1 MKKTFNRLLAATVAI
16 PVALGQ
22 VLAISANAAEAP
34 AALKVTADKLLKV
47 EPATGFPETVSADAD
62 TITYTVESDWN
73 TTLAKQLNTETSNK
87 TVTVDAKKFVAGIN
101 SANYYVELLKK
112 AVNASENPT
121 ATVKDGVVTISGT
134 ADFSAVTDKLAEK
147 LDTLDGYEG
156 FTLDTSILTGV
167 AYTATIKTDF
177 ANSKSV
183 DADLSFTANGKTYGV
198 STATEYANDVYTNL
212 AGQVTA
218 AVDQKVKELAAKYNM
233 TEDEVRANADFDIAG
248 DVAALKA
255 ETDKLS
261 ADIAKAQKKYDSFKN
276 LTKAAKSYDSAD
288 AALAAAVNYLA
299 KNVAAAANQPKTV
312 DGMVAKYGANFDN
325 GVASVNS
332 SLKDAGVNVE
342 IAVSSADVA
351 ALLKSATKVTI
362 GAAAGTYTA
371 ELEITDAEKAEVE
384 KYVEEQV
391 AEKLPEKTV
400 VSVDT
405 VKTVTVS
412 GAADGVAAFD
422 VTRDVT
428 VVLKDKDT
436 TTTTTTTTGDSGTT
450 TTDASGATT
459 DVSGA
464 TTDVSGATTDVSGA
478 TTDVSGA
485 TTDVSGA
492 TTDVSGATTDV
503 SGATTDVSGATTDV
517 SGATTDVSG
526 ATTDVSG
533 ATTDVS
539 GDTTDVSSETTTVS
553 SDTTDV
559 SGDTTTD
566 GSETT
571 TDGSGTTT
579 ETLPTG
585 VSSVEVKTVDAETAE
600 NIYLSDEESFNVAG
614 LIESVT
620 LHLENG
626 EAVPVDPA
634 TAIDFE
640 MTPAEA
646 YETVTEKTAG
656 KVYFN
661 GEVGLKYKG
670 EEDVEIK
677 DTVTVAVALKGDTS
691 LDGEID
697 NVDFFDLNLYVALKG
712 AGLDPYF
719 DTVKKAGNDA
729 LAVKLAYL
737 ASDIDTESKAGENTE
752 DKTLDSTDMLY
763 TALFQAY
770 DGAGTPKTW
779 DEVLKIANGNKK

>member
-134 ADFSAVTDKLAEK
+134 ADFSAATDKLAEK

-351 ALLKSATKVTI
+351 ALLNSATKVTI

-450 TTDASGATT
+450 TTVA
-459 DVSGA
+459 
-464 TTDVSGATTDVSGA
+464 
-478 TTDVSGA
+478 
-485 TTDVSGA
+485 
-492 TTDVSGATTDV
+492 
-503 SGATTDVSGATTDV
+503 
-517 SGATTDVSG
+517 SG

-539 GDTTDVSSETTTVS
+539 GDTTDVSSETTTLS

-566 GSETT
+566 DSNTTT

-697 NVDFFDLNLYVALKG
+697 NIDFFDLNLYVALKG

>member
-134 ADFSAVTDKLAEK
+134 ADFSAATDKLAEK
-147 LDTLDGYEG
+147 LDTLGGYEN

-218 AVDQKVKELAAKYNM
+218 AVDQKVKELAAEYNM

-288 AALAAAVNYLA
+288 AALAAAVNYLS

-450 TTDASGATT
+450 TTVA
-459 DVSGA
+459 
-464 TTDVSGATTDVSGA
+464 
-478 TTDVSGA
+478 SGA

-626 EAVPVDPA
+626 EDVTVDPA

-656 KVYFN
+656 KVYFD

-670 EEDVEIK
+670 EEEVEIT
-677 DTVTVAVALKGDTS
+677 DTVKVAVALKGDTT
-691 LDGEID
+691 LDGK
-697 NVDFFDLNLYVALKG
+697 VDATDLFETAYYVALEG
-712 AGLDPYF
+712 AGKTPIF
-719 DTVKKAGNDA
+719 DTVKNGTA
-729 LAVKLAYL
+729 LESKLAYL

-752 DKTLDSTDMLY
+752 DGKLDATDMLY
-763 TALFQAY
+763 TAVYQAY
-770 DGAGTPKTW
+770 NGAGNHIDWAEAIKM
-779 DEVLKIANGNKK
+779 ANGGK

>member
-134 ADFSAVTDKLAEK
+134 ADFSAATDKLAEK

-464 TTDVSGATTDVSGA
+464 TTDVSGATTDVSG
-478 TTDVSGA
+478 
-485 TTDVSGA
+485 
-492 TTDVSGATTDV
+492 
-503 SGATTDVSGATTDV
+503 
-517 SGATTDVSG
+517 
-526 ATTDVSG
+526 
-533 ATTDVS
+533 
-539 GDTTDVSSETTTVS
+539 DTTDVSSETTTVS

-566 GSETT
+566 DSNTTT

-626 EAVPVDPA
+626 EDVTVDPA

-656 KVYFN
+656 KVYFD

-670 EEDVEIK
+670 EEDVEIT
-677 DTVTVAVALKGDTS
+677 DTVKVAVALKGDTT
-691 LDGEID
+691 LDGEINNID
-697 NVDFFDLNLYVALKG
+697 LFDLNLYVALKG

-752 DKTLDSTDMLY
+752 DKALDSTDMLY

-779 DEVLKIANGNKK
+779 DEVLKIVNGNKK

>member
-134 ADFSAVTDKLAEK
+134 ADFSAATDKLAEK
-147 LDTLDGYEG
+147 LDTLGGYEN

-198 STATEYANDVYTNL
+198 STATEYANDVCTNL

-218 AVDQKVKELAAKYNM
+218 AVDQKVKELAAEYNM

-288 AALAAAVNYLA
+288 AALAAAVNYLS

-412 GAADGVAAFD
+412 GAADGVATFD

-450 TTDASGATT
+450 TTVASGATT

-478 TTDVSGA
+478 
-485 TTDVSGA
+485 
-492 TTDVSGATTDV
+492 
-503 SGATTDVSGATTDV
+503 
-517 SGATTDVSG
+517 
-526 ATTDVSG
+526 
-533 ATTDVS
+533 
-539 GDTTDVSSETTTVS
+539 
-553 SDTTDV
+553 TTDV

-626 EAVPVDPA
+626 EDVTVDPA

-656 KVYFN
+656 KVYFD

-670 EEDVEIK
+670 EEDVEIT
-677 DTVTVAVALKGDTS
+677 DTVKVAVALKGDTT
-691 LDGEID
+691 LDGK
-697 NVDFFDLNLYVALKG
+697 VDATDLFETAYYVALQG
-712 AGLDPYF
+712 AGKAPIF
-719 DTVKKAGNDA
+719 DTVKNGTA
-729 LAVKLAYL
+729 LESKLAYL

-752 DKTLDSTDMLY
+752 DGKLDATDMLY
-763 TALFQAY
+763 TAVYQAY
-770 DGAGTPKTW
+770 NGAGNYIDWAEAIKM
-779 DEVLKIANGNKK
+779 ANGGK

>member
-134 ADFSAVTDKLAEK
+134 ADFSAATDKLAEK
-147 LDTLDGYEG
+147 LDTLGGYEN

-198 STATEYANDVYTNL
+198 STATEYANDVCTNL

-218 AVDQKVKELAAKYNM
+218 AVDQKVKELAAEYNM

-288 AALAAAVNYLA
+288 AALAAAVNYLS

-450 TTDASGATT
+450 TTVA
-459 DVSGA
+459 
-464 TTDVSGATTDVSGA
+464 
-478 TTDVSGA
+478 
-485 TTDVSGA
+485 
-492 TTDVSGATTDV
+492 
-503 SGATTDVSGATTDV
+503 
-517 SGATTDVSG
+517 SG

-539 GDTTDVSSETTTVS
+539 GDTTDVSS
-553 SDTTDV
+553 DTTDV

-566 GSETT
+566 DSNTTT

-626 EAVPVDPA
+626 EDVTVDPA

-656 KVYFN
+656 KVYFD

-670 EEDVEIK
+670 EEEVEIT
-677 DTVTVAVALKGDTS
+677 DTVKVAVALKGDTT
-691 LDGEID
+691 LDGK
-697 NVDFFDLNLYVALKG
+697 VDATDLFETAYYVALQG
-712 AGLDPYF
+712 AGKTPIF
-719 DTVKKAGNDA
+719 DTVKNGTA
-729 LAVKLAYL
+729 LESKLAYL

-752 DKTLDSTDMLY
+752 DGKLDATDMLY
-763 TALFQAY
+763 TAVYQAY
-770 DGAGTPKTW
+770 NGAGNHIDWAEAIKM
-779 DEVLKIANGNKK
+779 ANGGK

>member
-134 ADFSAVTDKLAEK
+134 ADFSAATDKLAEK
-147 LDTLDGYEG
+147 LDTLGGYEN

-198 STATEYANDVYTNL
+198 STATEYANDVCTNL

-218 AVDQKVKELAAKYNM
+218 AVDQKVKELAAEYNM

-288 AALAAAVNYLA
+288 AALAAAVNYLS

-436 TTTTTTTTGDSGTT
+436 TTDTTDVSTTTTDGSATTTTDASATTTDGSATTTDASATTTDGSATTTDASATTTDGSATTTDASATTTDGSDTTTTDASATTTDGSATT
-450 TTDASGATT
+450 TTDASGTTT
-459 DVSGA
+459 DDGSN
-464 TTDVSGATTDVSGA
+464 T
-478 TTDVSGA
+478 
-485 TTDVSGA
+485 
-492 TTDVSGATTDV
+492 
-503 SGATTDVSGATTDV
+503 
-517 SGATTDVSG
+517 
-526 ATTDVSG
+526 
-533 ATTDVS
+533 
-539 GDTTDVSSETTTVS
+539 
-553 SDTTDV
+553 
-559 SGDTTTD
+559 TTTD
-566 GSETT
+566 GS
-571 TDGSGTTT
+571 STTT

-600 NIYLSDEESFNVAG
+600 NIYLSDEESFDVAG

-626 EAVPVDPA
+626 EDVTVDPA

-656 KVYFN
+656 KVYFD

-670 EEDVEIK
+670 EEEVEIT
-677 DTVTVAVALKGDTS
+677 DTVKVAVALKGDTT
-691 LDGEID
+691 LDGK
-697 NVDFFDLNLYVALKG
+697 VDATDLFETAYYVALQG
-712 AGLDPYF
+712 AGKTPIF
-719 DTVKKAGNDA
+719 DTVKNGTA
-729 LAVKLAYL
+729 LESKLAYL

-752 DKTLDSTDMLY
+752 DGKLDATDMLY
-763 TALFQAY
+763 TAVYQAY
-770 DGAGTPKTW
+770 NGAGNHIDWAEAIKM
-779 DEVLKIANGNKK
+779 ANGGK

>member
-134 ADFSAVTDKLAEK
+134 ADFSAATDKLAEK
-147 LDTLDGYEG
+147 LDTLGGYEN

-198 STATEYANDVYTNL
+198 STATEYANDVCTNL

-459 DVSGA
+459 DVSGTTTTGDSGTT
-464 TTDVSGATTDVSGA
+464 TTDVSGTTTTGDSGTTTTDV
-478 TTDVSGA
+478 
-485 TTDVSGA
+485 
-492 TTDVSGATTDV
+492 
-503 SGATTDVSGATTDV
+503 
-517 SGATTDVSG
+517 
-526 ATTDVSG
+526 
-533 ATTDVS
+533 
-539 GDTTDVSSETTTVS
+539 
-553 SDTTDV
+553 
-559 SGDTTTD
+559 
-566 GSETT
+566 
-571 TDGSGTTT
+571 SGTTT

-626 EAVPVDPA
+626 EDVTVDPA

-640 MTPAEA
+640 MTPAKA

-656 KVYFN
+656 KVYFD

-670 EEDVEIK
+670 EEKVEIT
-677 DTVTVAVALKGDTS
+677 DTVKVAVALKGDTT
-691 LDGEID
+691 LDGK
-697 NVDFFDLNLYVALKG
+697 VDATDLFETAYYVALQG
-712 AGLDPYF
+712 AGKAPIF
-719 DTVKKAGNDA
+719 DTVKNGTA
-729 LAVKLAYL
+729 LESKLAYL

-752 DKTLDSTDMLY
+752 DGKLDATDMLY
-763 TALFQAY
+763 TAVYQAY
-770 DGAGTPKTW
+770 NGAGKYIDW
-779 DEVLKIANGNKK
+779 AEAIKLANGGK

>member
-134 ADFSAVTDKLAEK
+134 ADFSAATDKLAEK
-147 LDTLDGYEG
+147 LDTLGGYEN

-198 STATEYANDVYTNL
+198 STATEYANDVCTNL

-218 AVDQKVKELAAKYNM
+218 AVDQKVKELAAEYNM

-288 AALAAAVNYLA
+288 AALAAAVNYLS

-450 TTDASGATT
+450 TTVA
-459 DVSGA
+459 
-464 TTDVSGATTDVSGA
+464 
-478 TTDVSGA
+478 SGA

-566 GSETT
+566 DSNTTT

-626 EAVPVDPA
+626 EDVTVDPA

-656 KVYFN
+656 KVYFD

-670 EEDVEIK
+670 EEEVEIT
-677 DTVTVAVALKGDTS
+677 DTVKVAVALKGDTT
-691 LDGEID
+691 LDGK
-697 NVDFFDLNLYVALKG
+697 VDATDLFETAYYVALQG
-712 AGLDPYF
+712 AGKTPIF
-719 DTVKKAGNDA
+719 DTVKNGTA
-729 LAVKLAYL
+729 LESKLAYL

-752 DKTLDSTDMLY
+752 DGKLDATDMLY
-763 TALFQAY
+763 TAVYQAY
-770 DGAGTPKTW
+770 NGAGNHIDWAEAIK
-779 DEVLKIANGNKK
+779 LANGGK

>member
-112 AVNASENPT
+112 AVDASENPT

-134 ADFSAVTDKLAEK
+134 ADFSAATDKLAEK
-147 LDTLDGYEG
+147 LDTLGGYEN

-198 STATEYANDVYTNL
+198 STATEYANDVCTNL

-218 AVDQKVKELAAKYNM
+218 AVDQKVKELAAEYNM

-261 ADIAKAQKKYDSFKN
+261 ADVAKAQKKYDSFKN

-412 GAADGVAAFD
+412 GAADGVATFD

-450 TTDASGATT
+450 TTVA
-459 DVSGA
+459 
-464 TTDVSGATTDVSGA
+464 
-478 TTDVSGA
+478 
-485 TTDVSGA
+485 
-492 TTDVSGATTDV
+492 

-626 EAVPVDPA
+626 EDVTVDPA

-656 KVYFN
+656 KVYFD

-670 EEDVEIK
+670 EEKVEIT
-677 DTVTVAVALKGDTS
+677 DTVKVAVALKGDTT
-691 LDGEID
+691 LDGK
-697 NVDFFDLNLYVALKG
+697 VDATDLFETAYYIALQG
-712 AGLDPYF
+712 AGKTPIF
-719 DTVKKAGNDA
+719 DTVKNGTA
-729 LAVKLAYL
+729 LESKLAYL
-737 ASDIDTESKAGENTE
+737 ASDIDTESKAGKNTE
-752 DKTLDSTDMLY
+752 DGKLDATDMLY
-763 TALFQAY
+763 TSVYQAY
-770 DGAGTPKTW
+770 NGAGKHIDW
-779 DEVLKIANGNKK
+779 AEAIKMANGGK

>member
-134 ADFSAVTDKLAEK
+134 ADFSAATDKLAEK

-288 AALAAAVNYLA
+288 AALAAAVNYLS

-492 TTDVSGATTDV
+492 TTDVSG
-503 SGATTDVSGATTDV
+503 
-517 SGATTDVSG
+517 
-526 ATTDVSG
+526 
-533 ATTDVS
+533 
-539 GDTTDVSSETTTVS
+539 DTTDVSSETTTVS
-553 SDTTDV
+553 S
-559 SGDTTTD
+559 DTTTD

-626 EAVPVDPA
+626 EDVTVDPA

-656 KVYFN
+656 KVYFD

-670 EEDVEIK
+670 EEKVEIT
-677 DTVTVAVALKGDTS
+677 DTVKVAVALKGDTT
-691 LDGEID
+691 LDGK
-697 NVDFFDLNLYVALKG
+697 VDATDLFETAYYVALQG
-712 AGLDPYF
+712 AGKTPIF
-719 DTVKKAGNDA
+719 DTVKNGTA
-729 LAVKLAYL
+729 LESKLAYL

-752 DKTLDSTDMLY
+752 DGKLDATDMLY
-763 TALFQAY
+763 TAVYQAY
-770 DGAGTPKTW
+770 NGAGKHIDW
-779 DEVLKIANGNKK
+779 AEAIKMANGGK

>member
-147 LDTLDGYEG
+147 LDTLEGYEG

-177 ANSKSV
+177 AKSKSV

-198 STATEYANDVYTNL
+198 STATEYANDVCTNL

-218 AVDQKVKELAAKYNM
+218 AVDQKVKELAAEYNM

-450 TTDASGATT
+450 TTVA
-459 DVSGA
+459 
-464 TTDVSGATTDVSGA
+464 
-478 TTDVSGA
+478 SGA

-626 EAVPVDPA
+626 EDVTVDPA

-656 KVYFN
+656 KVYFD

-670 EEDVEIK
+670 EEEVEIT
-677 DTVTVAVALKGDTS
+677 DTVKVAVALKGDTT
-691 LDGEID
+691 LDGK
-697 NVDFFDLNLYVALKG
+697 VDATDLFETAYYVALQG
-712 AGLDPYF
+712 AGKTPIF
-719 DTVKKAGNDA
+719 DTVKNGTA
-729 LAVKLAYL
+729 LESKLAYL

-752 DKTLDSTDMLY
+752 DGKLDATDMLY
-763 TALFQAY
+763 TAVYQAY
-770 DGAGTPKTW
+770 NGAGNHIDWAEAIKM
-779 DEVLKIANGNKK
+779 ANGGK

>member
-112 AVNASENPT
+112 AVDASENPT

-134 ADFSAVTDKLAEK
+134 ADFSAATDKLAEK

-288 AALAAAVNYLA
+288 AALAAAVNYLS

-436 TTTTTTTTGDSGTT
+436 TTTTTTTTGDSSTT
-450 TTDASGATT
+450 TTDA
-459 DVSGA
+459 
-464 TTDVSGATTDVSGA
+464 
-478 TTDVSGA
+478 
-485 TTDVSGA
+485 
-492 TTDVSGATTDV
+492 
-503 SGATTDVSGATTDV
+503 
-517 SGATTDVSG
+517 SG

-626 EAVPVDPA
+626 EDVTVDPA

-656 KVYFN
+656 KVYFD

-670 EEDVEIK
+670 EEKVEIT
-677 DTVTVAVALKGDTS
+677 DTVKVAVALKGDTT
-691 LDGEID
+691 LDGK
-697 NVDFFDLNLYVALKG
+697 VDATDLFETAYYIALQG
-712 AGLDPYF
+712 AGKTPIF
-719 DTVKKAGNDA
+719 DTVKNGTA
-729 LAVKLAYL
+729 LESKLAYL
-737 ASDIDTESKAGENTE
+737 ASDIDTESKAGKNTE
-752 DKTLDSTDMLY
+752 DGKLDATDMLY
-763 TALFQAY
+763 TAVYQAY
-770 DGAGTPKTW
+770 NGAGKHIDW
-779 DEVLKIANGNKK
+779 AEAIKMANGGK

>member
-134 ADFSAVTDKLAEK
+134 ADFSAATDKLAEK

-212 AGQVTA
+212 ADQVTA

-503 SGATTDVSGATTDV
+503 SG
-517 SGATTDVSG
+517 
-526 ATTDVSG
+526 
-533 ATTDVS
+533 
-539 GDTTDVSSETTTVS
+539 DTTDVSSETTTVS

-566 GSETT
+566 DSNTTT

-626 EAVPVDPA
+626 EDVTVDPA

-656 KVYFN
+656 KVYFD

-670 EEDVEIK
+670 EEEVEIT
-677 DTVTVAVALKGDTS
+677 DTVKVAVALKGDTT
-691 LDGEID
+691 LDGK
-697 NVDFFDLNLYVALKG
+697 VDATDLFETAYYVALQG
-712 AGLDPYF
+712 AGKAPIF
-719 DTVKKAGNDA
+719 DTVKNGTA
-729 LAVKLAYL
+729 LESKLAYL

-752 DKTLDSTDMLY
+752 DGKLDATDMLY
-763 TALFQAY
+763 TAVYQAY
-770 DGAGTPKTW
+770 NGAGNHIDWAEAIKM
-779 DEVLKIANGNKK
+779 ANGGK

>member
-112 AVNASENPT
+112 AVDASENPT

-134 ADFSAVTDKLAEK
+134 ADFSAATDKLAEK
-147 LDTLDGYEG
+147 LDTLDGYEN

-288 AALAAAVNYLA
+288 AALAAAVNYLS

-503 SGATTDVSGATTDV
+503 SGATTDVSGATT
-517 SGATTDVSG
+517 TDG
-526 ATTDVSG
+526 
-533 ATTDVS
+533 
-539 GDTTDVSSETTTVS
+539 SETTTVS
-553 SDTTDV
+553 S
-559 SGDTTTD
+559 DTTTD

-626 EAVPVDPA
+626 EDVTVDPA

-656 KVYFN
+656 KVYFD

-670 EEDVEIK
+670 EEKVEIT
-677 DTVTVAVALKGDTS
+677 DTVKVAVALKGDTT
-691 LDGEID
+691 LDGEINNID
-697 NVDFFDLNLYVALKG
+697 LFDLNLYVALKG

-752 DKTLDSTDMLY
+752 DKALDSTDMLY

-779 DEVLKIANGNKK
+779 DEVLKIVNGNKK

>member
-134 ADFSAVTDKLAEK
+134 ADFSAATDKLAEK

-198 STATEYANDVYTNL
+198 STATEYANDVCTNL

-218 AVDQKVKELAAKYNM
+218 AVDQKVKELAAEYNM

-261 ADIAKAQKKYDSFKN
+261 ADVAKAQKKYDSFKN

-450 TTDASGATT
+450 TTVA
-459 DVSGA
+459 
-464 TTDVSGATTDVSGA
+464 
-478 TTDVSGA
+478 SGA

-670 EEDVEIK
+670 EEDVEIT
-677 DTVTVAVALKGDTS
+677 DTVKVAVALKGDTT
-691 LDGEID
+691 LDGK
-697 NVDFFDLNLYVALKG
+697 VDATDLFETAYYVALQG
-712 AGLDPYF
+712 AGKTPIF
-719 DTVKKAGNDA
+719 DTVKNGTA
-729 LAVKLAYL
+729 LESKLAYL

-752 DKTLDSTDMLY
+752 DGKLDATDMLY
-763 TALFQAY
+763 TAVYQAY
-770 DGAGTPKTW
+770 NGAGNHIDWAEAIKM
-779 DEVLKIANGNKK
+779 ANGGK

>member
-134 ADFSAVTDKLAEK
+134 ADFSAATDKLAEK
-147 LDTLDGYEG
+147 LDTLGGYEN

-198 STATEYANDVYTNL
+198 STATEYANDVCTNL

-218 AVDQKVKELAAKYNM
+218 AVDQKVKELAAEYNM

-450 TTDASGATT
+450 TTVA
-459 DVSGA
+459 
-464 TTDVSGATTDVSGA
+464 
-478 TTDVSGA
+478 
-485 TTDVSGA
+485 SGA

-626 EAVPVDPA
+626 EDVTVDPA

-656 KVYFN
+656 KVYFD

-670 EEDVEIK
+670 EEDVEIT
-677 DTVTVAVALKGDTS
+677 DTVKVAVALKGDTT
-691 LDGEID
+691 LDGK
-697 NVDFFDLNLYVALKG
+697 VDATDLFETAYYVALQG
-712 AGLDPYF
+712 AGKTPIF
-719 DTVKKAGNDA
+719 DTVKNGTA
-729 LAVKLAYL
+729 LESKLAYL

-752 DKTLDSTDMLY
+752 DGKLDATDMLY
-763 TALFQAY
+763 TAVYQAY
-770 DGAGTPKTW
+770 SGAGNHIDWAEAIKM
-779 DEVLKIANGNKK
+779 ANGGK

>member
-134 ADFSAVTDKLAEK
+134 ADFSAATDKLAEK

-212 AGQVTA
+212 ADQVTA

-503 SGATTDVSGATTDV
+503 SGATTDVSG
-517 SGATTDVSG
+517 
-526 ATTDVSG
+526 
-533 ATTDVS
+533 
-539 GDTTDVSSETTTVS
+539 DTTDVSSETTTVS

-626 EAVPVDPA
+626 EDVTVDPA

-656 KVYFN
+656 KVYFD

-670 EEDVEIK
+670 EEKVEIT
-677 DTVTVAVALKGDTS
+677 DTVKVAVALKGDTT
-691 LDGEID
+691 LDGK
-697 NVDFFDLNLYVALKG
+697 VDATDLFETAYYVALQG
-712 AGLDPYF
+712 AGKAPIF
-719 DTVKKAGNDA
+719 DTVKNGTA
-729 LAVKLAYL
+729 LESKLAYL

-752 DKTLDSTDMLY
+752 DGKLDATDMLY
-763 TALFQAY
+763 TAVYQAY
-770 DGAGTPKTW
+770 NGAGNHIDWAEAIKM
-779 DEVLKIANGNKK
+779 ANGGK

>member
-134 ADFSAVTDKLAEK
+134 ADFSAATDKLAEK
-147 LDTLDGYEG
+147 LDTLGGYEN

-198 STATEYANDVYTNL
+198 STATEYANDVCTNL

-218 AVDQKVKELAAKYNM
+218 AVDQKVKELAAEYNM

-288 AALAAAVNYLA
+288 AALAAAVNYLS

-450 TTDASGATT
+450 TTVA
-459 DVSGA
+459 
-464 TTDVSGATTDVSGA
+464 
-478 TTDVSGA
+478 
-485 TTDVSGA
+485 
-492 TTDVSGATTDV
+492 
-503 SGATTDVSGATTDV
+503 SGATTDV

-566 GSETT
+566 DSNTTT

-626 EAVPVDPA
+626 EDVTVDPA

-656 KVYFN
+656 KVYFD

-670 EEDVEIK
+670 EEEVEIT
-677 DTVTVAVALKGDTS
+677 DTVKVAVALKGDTT
-691 LDGEID
+691 LDGK
-697 NVDFFDLNLYVALKG
+697 VDATDLFETAYYVALQG
-712 AGLDPYF
+712 AGKTPIF
-719 DTVKKAGNDA
+719 DTVKNGTA
-729 LAVKLAYL
+729 LESKLAYL

-752 DKTLDSTDMLY
+752 DGKLDATDMLY
-763 TALFQAY
+763 TAVYQAY
-770 DGAGTPKTW
+770 NGAGNHIDWAEAIKM
-779 DEVLKIANGNKK
+779 ANGGK

>member
-134 ADFSAVTDKLAEK
+134 ADFSAATDKLAEK

-177 ANSKSV
+177 ANSKSI

-218 AVDQKVKELAAKYNM
+218 AVDQKVKELAAEYNM

-450 TTDASGATT
+450 TTVA
-459 DVSGA
+459 
-464 TTDVSGATTDVSGA
+464 
-478 TTDVSGA
+478 SGA

-600 NIYLSDEESFNVAG
+600 DIYLSDEESFNVAG

-626 EAVPVDPA
+626 EDVTVDPA

-656 KVYFN
+656 KVYFD

-670 EEDVEIK
+670 EEDVEIT
-677 DTVTVAVALKGDTS
+677 DTVKVAVALKGDTT
-691 LDGEID
+691 LDGK
-697 NVDFFDLNLYVALKG
+697 VDATDLFETAYYVALQG
-712 AGLDPYF
+712 AGKAPIF
-719 DTVKKAGNDA
+719 DTVKNGTA
-729 LAVKLAYL
+729 LESKLAYL

-752 DKTLDSTDMLY
+752 DGKLDATDMLY
-763 TALFQAY
+763 TAVYQAY
-770 DGAGTPKTW
+770 NGAGNHIDWAEAIKM
-779 DEVLKIANGNKK
+779 ANGGK

>member
-112 AVNASENPT
+112 AVDASENPT

-134 ADFSAVTDKLAEK
+134 ADFSAATDKLAEK
-147 LDTLDGYEG
+147 LDTLGGYEN

-198 STATEYANDVYTNL
+198 STATEYANDVCTNL

-218 AVDQKVKELAAKYNM
+218 AVDQKVKELAAEYNM

-261 ADIAKAQKKYDSFKN
+261 ADVAKAQKKYDSFKN

-412 GAADGVAAFD
+412 GAADGVATFD

-450 TTDASGATT
+450 TTVA
-459 DVSGA
+459 
-464 TTDVSGATTDVSGA
+464 SGATTDVSGA

-626 EAVPVDPA
+626 EDVTVDPA

-656 KVYFN
+656 KVYFD

-670 EEDVEIK
+670 EEDVEIT
-677 DTVTVAVALKGDTS
+677 DTVKVAVALKGDTT
-691 LDGEID
+691 LDGK
-697 NVDFFDLNLYVALKG
+697 VDATDLFETAYYVALQG
-712 AGLDPYF
+712 AGKTPIF
-719 DTVKKAGNDA
+719 DTVKNGTA
-729 LAVKLAYL
+729 LESKLAYL

-752 DKTLDSTDMLY
+752 DGKLDATDMLY
-763 TALFQAY
+763 TAVYQAY
-770 DGAGTPKTW
+770 NGAGNHIDWAEAIKM
-779 DEVLKIANGNKK
+779 ANGGK

>member
-112 AVNASENPT
+112 AVDASENPT

-134 ADFSAVTDKLAEK
+134 ADFSAATDKLAEK

-218 AVDQKVKELAAKYNM
+218 AVDQKVKELATKYNM

-261 ADIAKAQKKYDSFKN
+261 ADIAKAQKKYNSFKN

-362 GAAAGTYTA
+362 GATAGTYTA

-450 TTDASGATT
+450 TTVASGATT

-492 TTDVSGATTDV
+492 TTDVS
-503 SGATTDVSGATTDV
+503 
-517 SGATTDVSG
+517 
-526 ATTDVSG
+526 
-533 ATTDVS
+533 
-539 GDTTDVSSETTTVS
+539 SETTTVS

-566 GSETT
+566 DSNTTT

-626 EAVPVDPA
+626 EDVTVDPA

-656 KVYFN
+656 KVYFD

-697 NVDFFDLNLYVALKG
+697 NIDFFDLNLYVALKG

>member
-134 ADFSAVTDKLAEK
+134 ADFSAATDKLAEK
-147 LDTLDGYEG
+147 LDTLDGYES

-198 STATEYANDVYTNL
+198 STATEYANDVCTNL

-218 AVDQKVKELAAKYNM
+218 AVDQKVKELAAEYNM

-261 ADIAKAQKKYDSFKN
+261 ADVAKAQKKYDSFKN

-450 TTDASGATT
+450 TTVA
-459 DVSGA
+459 
-464 TTDVSGATTDVSGA
+464 
-478 TTDVSGA
+478 
-485 TTDVSGA
+485 
-492 TTDVSGATTDV
+492 
-503 SGATTDVSGATTDV
+503 
-517 SGATTDVSG
+517 SG

-626 EAVPVDPA
+626 EDVTVDPA

-656 KVYFN
+656 KVYFD

-670 EEDVEIK
+670 EEDVEIT
-677 DTVTVAVALKGDTS
+677 DTVKVAVALKGDTT
-691 LDGEID
+691 LDGK
-697 NVDFFDLNLYVALKG
+697 VDATDLFETAYYVALQG
-712 AGLDPYF
+712 AGKTPIF
-719 DTVKKAGNDA
+719 DTVKNGTA
-729 LAVKLAYL
+729 LESKLAYL

-752 DKTLDSTDMLY
+752 DGKLDATDMLY
-763 TALFQAY
+763 TAVYQAY
-770 DGAGTPKTW
+770 NGAGNHIDWAEAIKM
-779 DEVLKIANGNKK
+779 ANGGK

>member
-134 ADFSAVTDKLAEK
+134 ADFSAATDKLAEK

-177 ANSKSV
+177 ANSKSI

-218 AVDQKVKELAAKYNM
+218 AVDQKVKELAAEYNM

-450 TTDASGATT
+450 TTVASGATT

-503 SGATTDVSGATTDV
+503 SGA
-517 SGATTDVSG
+517 
-526 ATTDVSG
+526 
-533 ATTDVS
+533 
-539 GDTTDVSSETTTVS
+539 TTDVSSETTTVS

-626 EAVPVDPA
+626 EDVTVDPA

-656 KVYFN
+656 KVYFD

-670 EEDVEIK
+670 EEDVEIT
-677 DTVTVAVALKGDTS
+677 DTVKVAVALKGDTT
-691 LDGEID
+691 LDGK
-697 NVDFFDLNLYVALKG
+697 VDATDLFETAYYVALQG
-712 AGLDPYF
+712 AGKTPIF
-719 DTVKKAGNDA
+719 DTVKNGTA
-729 LAVKLAYL
+729 LESKLAYL

-752 DKTLDSTDMLY
+752 DGKLDATDMLY
-763 TALFQAY
+763 TAVYQAY
-770 DGAGTPKTW
+770 NGAGNHIDWAEAIKM
-779 DEVLKIANGNKK
+779 ANGGK

>member
-134 ADFSAVTDKLAEK
+134 ADFSAATDKLAEK

-212 AGQVTA
+212 AGQVTV

-450 TTDASGATT
+450 TTVA
-459 DVSGA
+459 
-464 TTDVSGATTDVSGA
+464 
-478 TTDVSGA
+478 
-485 TTDVSGA
+485 
-492 TTDVSGATTDV
+492 
-503 SGATTDVSGATTDV
+503 

-697 NVDFFDLNLYVALKG
+697 NIDFFDLNLYVALKG

>member
-112 AVNASENPT
+112 AVDASENPT

-134 ADFSAVTDKLAEK
+134 ADFSAATDKLAEK

-276 LTKAAKSYDSAD
+276 LTKTAKSYDSAD
-288 AALAAAVNYLA
+288 AALAAAVNYLS

-436 TTTTTTTTGDSGTT
+436 TTTTTTTTGDSSTT
-450 TTDASGATT
+450 TTDA
-459 DVSGA
+459 
-464 TTDVSGATTDVSGA
+464 
-478 TTDVSGA
+478 
-485 TTDVSGA
+485 
-492 TTDVSGATTDV
+492 
-503 SGATTDVSGATTDV
+503 

-626 EAVPVDPA
+626 EDVTVDPA

-656 KVYFN
+656 KVYFD

-670 EEDVEIK
+670 EEKVEIT
-677 DTVTVAVALKGDTS
+677 DTVKVAVALKGDTT
-691 LDGEID
+691 LDGK
-697 NVDFFDLNLYVALKG
+697 VDATDLFETDYYIALQG
-712 AGLDPYF
+712 AGKTPIF
-719 DTVKKAGNDA
+719 DTVKNGTA
-729 LAVKLAYL
+729 LESKLAYL
-737 ASDIDTESKAGENTE
+737 ASDIDTESKAGKNTE
-752 DKTLDSTDMLY
+752 DGKLDATDMLY
-763 TALFQAY
+763 TSVYQAY
-770 DGAGTPKTW
+770 NGAGKHIDW
-779 DEVLKIANGNKK
+779 AEAIKMANGGK

>member
-112 AVNASENPT
+112 AVDASENPT

-134 ADFSAVTDKLAEK
+134 ADFSAATDKLAEK

-276 LTKAAKSYDSAD
+276 LTKTAKSYDSAD
-288 AALAAAVNYLA
+288 AALAAAVNYLS

-478 TTDVSGA
+478 TTDVSG
-485 TTDVSGA
+485 
-492 TTDVSGATTDV
+492 
-503 SGATTDVSGATTDV
+503 
-517 SGATTDVSG
+517 
-526 ATTDVSG
+526 
-533 ATTDVS
+533 
-539 GDTTDVSSETTTVS
+539 DTTDVSSETTTVS

-626 EAVPVDPA
+626 EDVTVDPA

-656 KVYFN
+656 KVYFD

-670 EEDVEIK
+670 EEKVEIT
-677 DTVTVAVALKGDTS
+677 DTVKVAVALKGDTT
-691 LDGEID
+691 LDGK
-697 NVDFFDLNLYVALKG
+697 VDATDLFETAYYIALQG
-712 AGLDPYF
+712 AGKTPIF
-719 DTVKKAGNDA
+719 DTVKNGTA
-729 LAVKLAYL
+729 LESKLAYL
-737 ASDIDTESKAGENTE
+737 ASDIDTESKAGKNTE
-752 DKTLDSTDMLY
+752 DGKLDATDMLY
-763 TALFQAY
+763 TSVYQAY
-770 DGAGTPKTW
+770 NGAGKHIDW
-779 DEVLKIANGNKK
+779 AEAIKMANGGK

>member
-134 ADFSAVTDKLAEK
+134 ADFSAATDKLAEK
-147 LDTLDGYEG
+147 LDTLGGYEN

-198 STATEYANDVYTNL
+198 STATEYANDVCTNL

-218 AVDQKVKELAAKYNM
+218 AVDQKVKELAAEYNM

-288 AALAAAVNYLA
+288 AALAAAVNYLS

-412 GAADGVAAFD
+412 GAADGVATFD

-450 TTDASGATT
+450 TTVA
-459 DVSGA
+459 
-464 TTDVSGATTDVSGA
+464 
-478 TTDVSGA
+478 
-485 TTDVSGA
+485 
-492 TTDVSGATTDV
+492 
-503 SGATTDVSGATTDV
+503 
-517 SGATTDVSG
+517 SG

-626 EAVPVDPA
+626 EDVTVDPA

-656 KVYFN
+656 KVYFD

-670 EEDVEIK
+670 EEDVEIT
-677 DTVTVAVALKGDTS
+677 DTVKVAVALKGDTT
-691 LDGEID
+691 LDGK
-697 NVDFFDLNLYVALKG
+697 VDATDLFETAYYVALQG
-712 AGLDPYF
+712 AGKAPIF
-719 DTVKKAGNDA
+719 DTVKNGTA
-729 LAVKLAYL
+729 LESKLAYL

-752 DKTLDSTDMLY
+752 DGKLDATDMLY
-763 TALFQAY
+763 TAVYQAY
-770 DGAGTPKTW
+770 NGAGNHIDWAEAIKM
-779 DEVLKIANGNKK
+779 ANGGK

>member
-177 ANSKSV
+177 ANSKSI

-218 AVDQKVKELAAKYNM
+218 AVDQKVKELAAEYNM

-450 TTDASGATT
+450 TTVA
-459 DVSGA
+459 
-464 TTDVSGATTDVSGA
+464 SGATTDVSGA

-539 GDTTDVSSETTTVS
+539 GDTT
-553 SDTTDV
+553 
-559 SGDTTTD
+559 TD

-626 EAVPVDPA
+626 EDVTVNPA

-656 KVYFN
+656 KVYFD

-670 EEDVEIK
+670 EEDVEIT
-677 DTVTVAVALKGDTS
+677 DTVKVAVALKGDTT
-691 LDGEID
+691 LDGK
-697 NVDFFDLNLYVALKG
+697 VDATDLFETAYYVALQG
-712 AGLDPYF
+712 AGKAPIF
-719 DTVKKAGNDA
+719 DTVKNGTA
-729 LAVKLAYL
+729 LESKLAYL

-752 DKTLDSTDMLY
+752 DGKLDATDMLY
-763 TALFQAY
+763 TAVYQAY
-770 DGAGTPKTW
+770 NGAGNHIDWAEAIKM
-779 DEVLKIANGNKK
+779 ANGGK

>member
-134 ADFSAVTDKLAEK
+134 ADFSAATDKLAEK
-147 LDTLDGYEG
+147 LDTLGGYEN

-198 STATEYANDVYTNL
+198 STATEYANDVCTNL

-288 AALAAAVNYLA
+288 AALAAAVNYLS

-428 VVLKDKDT
+428 VVLKDKDI

-450 TTDASGATT
+450 TTDA
-459 DVSGA
+459 
-464 TTDVSGATTDVSGA
+464 
-478 TTDVSGA
+478 SGA

-626 EAVPVDPA
+626 EDVTVDPA

-656 KVYFN
+656 KVYFD

-670 EEDVEIK
+670 EEDVEIT
-677 DTVTVAVALKGDTS
+677 DTVKVAVALKGDTT
-691 LDGEID
+691 LDGK
-697 NVDFFDLNLYVALKG
+697 VDATDLFETAYYVALQG
-712 AGLDPYF
+712 AGKAPIF
-719 DTVKKAGNDA
+719 DTVKNGTA
-729 LAVKLAYL
+729 LESKLAYL

-752 DKTLDSTDMLY
+752 DGKLDATDMLY
-763 TALFQAY
+763 TAVYQAY
-770 DGAGTPKTW
+770 NGAGNHIDWAEAIKM
-779 DEVLKIANGNKK
+779 ANGGK

>member
-121 ATVKDGVVTISGT
+121 ATVKDGVVTISGA
-134 ADFSAVTDKLAEK
+134 ADFSAATDKLAEK
-147 LDTLDGYEG
+147 LDTLGGYEN

-198 STATEYANDVYTNL
+198 STATEYANNVYTNL

-218 AVDQKVKELAAKYNM
+218 AVDQKVKELAAEYNM

-288 AALAAAVNYLA
+288 AALAAAVNYLS

-464 TTDVSGATTDVSGA
+464 TTDVSG
-478 TTDVSGA
+478 
-485 TTDVSGA
+485 
-492 TTDVSGATTDV
+492 
-503 SGATTDVSGATTDV
+503 
-517 SGATTDVSG
+517 
-526 ATTDVSG
+526 
-533 ATTDVS
+533 
-539 GDTTDVSSETTTVS
+539 DTTDVSSETTTVS
-553 SDTTDV
+553 S
-559 SGDTTTD
+559 DTTTD

-626 EAVPVDPA
+626 EDVTVDPA

-656 KVYFN
+656 KVYFD

-670 EEDVEIK
+670 EEDVEIT
-677 DTVTVAVALKGDTS
+677 DTVKVAVALKGDTT
-691 LDGEID
+691 LDGEINNID
-697 NVDFFDLNLYVALKG
+697 LFDLNLYVALKG

-752 DKTLDSTDMLY
+752 DKALDSTDMLY

-779 DEVLKIANGNKK
+779 DEVLKIVNGNKK

>member
-16 PVALGQ
+16 PVALSQ

-134 ADFSAVTDKLAEK
+134 ADFSAATDKLAEK

-218 AVDQKVKELAAKYNM
+218 AVDQKVKELAAEYNM

-276 LTKAAKSYDSAD
+276 LTKTAKSYDSAD
-288 AALAAAVNYLA
+288 AALAAAVDYLA

-428 VVLKDKDT
+428 VVLKDKDI

-450 TTDASGATT
+450 TTVA
-459 DVSGA
+459 
-464 TTDVSGATTDVSGA
+464 SGATTDVSGA

-539 GDTTDVSSETTTVS
+539 GDTT
-553 SDTTDV
+553 
-559 SGDTTTD
+559 TD

-600 NIYLSDEESFNVAG
+600 NIYLSDEESFDVAG

-626 EAVPVDPA
+626 EDVTVNPA

-656 KVYFN
+656 KVYFD

-670 EEDVEIK
+670 EEDVEIT
-677 DTVTVAVALKGDTS
+677 DTVKVAVALKGDTT
-691 LDGEID
+691 LDGK
-697 NVDFFDLNLYVALKG
+697 VDATDLFETAYYVALQG
-712 AGLDPYF
+712 AGKAPIF
-719 DTVKKAGNDA
+719 DTVKDGTA
-729 LAVKLAYL
+729 LESKLAYL

-752 DKTLDSTDMLY
+752 DGKLDATDMLY
-763 TALFQAY
+763 TAVYQAY
-770 DGAGTPKTW
+770 NGAGNHIDWAEAIKM
-779 DEVLKIANGNKK
+779 ANGGK

>member
-62 TITYTVESDWN
+62 TITYTVESYWN

-112 AVNASENPT
+112 AVDASENPT

-134 ADFSAVTDKLAEK
+134 ADFSAATDKLAEK

-177 ANSKSV
+177 ANSKSI

-288 AALAAAVNYLA
+288 AALAAAVNYLS

-459 DVSGA
+459 DVSGTTTTGDSGTT
-464 TTDVSGATTDVSGA
+464 TTDVSGTTTTGDSGTTTTDVSGTTTTGDSGTT
-478 TTDVSGA
+478 TTDV
-485 TTDVSGA
+485 
-492 TTDVSGATTDV
+492 
-503 SGATTDVSGATTDV
+503 
-517 SGATTDVSG
+517 
-526 ATTDVSG
+526 
-533 ATTDVS
+533 
-539 GDTTDVSSETTTVS
+539 
-553 SDTTDV
+553 
-559 SGDTTTD
+559 
-566 GSETT
+566 
-571 TDGSGTTT
+571 SGTTT

-626 EAVPVDPA
+626 EDVTVDPA

-656 KVYFN
+656 KVYFD

-670 EEDVEIK
+670 EEEVELT
-677 DTVTVAVALKGDTS
+677 DTVKVAVALKGDTT
-691 LDGEID
+691 LDGK
-697 NVDFFDLNLYVALKG
+697 VDATDLFETAYYVALQG
-712 AGLDPYF
+712 AGKAPIF
-719 DTVKKAGNDA
+719 DTVKNGTA
-729 LAVKLAYL
+729 LESKLAYL

-752 DKTLDSTDMLY
+752 DGKLDATDMLY
-763 TALFQAY
+763 TAVYQAY
-770 DGAGTPKTW
+770 NGAGNHIDWAEAIKM
-779 DEVLKIANGNKK
+779 ANGGK

>member
-112 AVNASENPT
+112 AVDASENPT

-134 ADFSAVTDKLAEK
+134 ADFSAATDKLAEK

-503 SGATTDVSGATTDV
+503 SG
-517 SGATTDVSG
+517 
-526 ATTDVSG
+526 
-533 ATTDVS
+533 
-539 GDTTDVSSETTTVS
+539 DTTDVSSETTTVS

-626 EAVPVDPA
+626 DVTKVDPA
-634 TAIDFE
+634 IAIDFE

-656 KVYFN
+656 KVYFD

-670 EEDVEIK
+670 EEEVEIT
-677 DTVTVAVALKGDTS
+677 DTVKVAVALKGDTT
-691 LDGEID
+691 LDGK
-697 NVDFFDLNLYVALKG
+697 VDATDLFETAYYVALQG
-712 AGLDPYF
+712 AGKAPIF
-719 DTVKKAGNDA
+719 DTVKNGTA
-729 LAVKLAYL
+729 LESKLAYL

-752 DKTLDSTDMLY
+752 DGKLDATDMLY
-763 TALFQAY
+763 TAVYQAY
-770 DGAGTPKTW
+770 NGAGNHIDWAEAIKM
-779 DEVLKIANGNKK
+779 ANGGK

>member
-1 MKKTFNRLLAATVAI
+1 MNKTFNRLLAATVAI

-134 ADFSAVTDKLAEK
+134 ADFSAATDKLAEK

-177 ANSKSV
+177 ANSKSI

-492 TTDVSGATTDV
+492 TTDVSG
-503 SGATTDVSGATTDV
+503 
-517 SGATTDVSG
+517 
-526 ATTDVSG
+526 
-533 ATTDVS
+533 
-539 GDTTDVSSETTTVS
+539 DTTDVSSETTTVS

-626 EAVPVDPA
+626 EDVTVDPA

-656 KVYFN
+656 KVYFD

-670 EEDVEIK
+670 EEDVEIT
-677 DTVTVAVALKGDTS
+677 DTVKVAVALKGDTT
-691 LDGEID
+691 LDGK
-697 NVDFFDLNLYVALKG
+697 VDATDLFETAYYVALQG
-712 AGLDPYF
+712 AGKAPIF
-719 DTVKKAGNDA
+719 DTVKNGTA
-729 LAVKLAYL
+729 LESKLAYL

-752 DKTLDSTDMLY
+752 DGKLDATDMLY
-763 TALFQAY
+763 TAVYQAY
-770 DGAGTPKTW
+770 NGAGNHIDWAEAIKM
-779 DEVLKIANGNKK
+779 ANGGK

>member
-112 AVNASENPT
+112 AVDASENPT

-134 ADFSAVTDKLAEK
+134 ADFSAATDKLAEK

-276 LTKAAKSYDSAD
+276 LTKTAKSYDSAD
-288 AALAAAVNYLA
+288 AALAAAVNYLS

-436 TTTTTTTTGDSGTT
+436 TTTTTTTTGDSSTT
-450 TTDASGATT
+450 TTDA
-459 DVSGA
+459 
-464 TTDVSGATTDVSGA
+464 
-478 TTDVSGA
+478 
-485 TTDVSGA
+485 
-492 TTDVSGATTDV
+492 SGATTDV

-626 EAVPVDPA
+626 EDVTVDPA

-656 KVYFN
+656 KVYFD

-670 EEDVEIK
+670 EEKVEIT
-677 DTVTVAVALKGDTS
+677 DTVKVAVALKGDTT
-691 LDGEID
+691 LDGK
-697 NVDFFDLNLYVALKG
+697 VDATDLFETAYYIALQG
-712 AGLDPYF
+712 AGKTPIF
-719 DTVKKAGNDA
+719 DTVKNGTA
-729 LAVKLAYL
+729 LESKLAYL
-737 ASDIDTESKAGENTE
+737 ASDIDTESKAGKNTE
-752 DKTLDSTDMLY
+752 DGKLDATDMLY
-763 TALFQAY
+763 TAVYQAY
-770 DGAGTPKTW
+770 NGAGNYIDWAEAIKM
-779 DEVLKIANGNKK
+779 ANGGK

>member
-134 ADFSAVTDKLAEK
+134 ADFSAATDKLAEK

-212 AGQVTA
+212 ADQVTA

-503 SGATTDVSGATTDV
+503 SGATTDVSG
-517 SGATTDVSG
+517 
-526 ATTDVSG
+526 
-533 ATTDVS
+533 
-539 GDTTDVSSETTTVS
+539 DTTDVSSETTTVS

-626 EAVPVDPA
+626 EDVTVDPA

-656 KVYFN
+656 KVYFD

-670 EEDVEIK
+670 EEEVELT
-677 DTVTVAVALKGDTS
+677 DTVKVAVALKGDTT
-691 LDGEID
+691 LDGK
-697 NVDFFDLNLYVALKG
+697 VDATDLFETAYYVALQG
-712 AGLDPYF
+712 AGKAPIF
-719 DTVKKAGNDA
+719 DTVKNGTA
-729 LAVKLAYL
+729 LESKLAYL

-752 DKTLDSTDMLY
+752 DGKLDATDMLY
-763 TALFQAY
+763 TAVYQAY
-770 DGAGTPKTW
+770 NGAGNHIDWAEAIKM
-779 DEVLKIANGNKK
+779 ANGGK

>member
-22 VLAISANAAEAP
+22 VLAISANAAEVP

-134 ADFSAVTDKLAEK
+134 ADFSAATDKLAEK
-147 LDTLDGYEG
+147 LDTLDGYES

-177 ANSKSV
+177 ANSKSI

-218 AVDQKVKELAAKYNM
+218 AVDQKVKELAAEYNM

-261 ADIAKAQKKYDSFKN
+261 ADIAKAQKKYNSFKN

-450 TTDASGATT
+450 TTVA
-459 DVSGA
+459 
-464 TTDVSGATTDVSGA
+464 
-478 TTDVSGA
+478 
-485 TTDVSGA
+485 SGA

-626 EAVPVDPA
+626 EDVTVDPA

-656 KVYFN
+656 KVYFD

-670 EEDVEIK
+670 EEDVEIT
-677 DTVTVAVALKGDTS
+677 DTVKVAVALKGDTT
-691 LDGEID
+691 LDGK
-697 NVDFFDLNLYVALKG
+697 VDATDLFETAYYVALQG
-712 AGLDPYF
+712 AGKTPIF
-719 DTVKKAGNDA
+719 DTVKNGTA
-729 LAVKLAYL
+729 LESKLAYL

-752 DKTLDSTDMLY
+752 DGKLDATDMLY
-763 TALFQAY
+763 TAVYQAY
-770 DGAGTPKTW
+770 NGAGNHIDWAEAIKM
-779 DEVLKIANGNKK
+779 ANGGK

>member
-134 ADFSAVTDKLAEK
+134 ADFSAATDKLAEK
-147 LDTLDGYEG
+147 LDTLGGYEN

-503 SGATTDVSGATTDV
+503 SGATTDVSG
-517 SGATTDVSG
+517 
-526 ATTDVSG
+526 
-533 ATTDVS
+533 
-539 GDTTDVSSETTTVS
+539 DTTDVSSETTTVS

-626 EAVPVDPA
+626 EDVTVDPA

-656 KVYFN
+656 KVYFD

-670 EEDVEIK
+670 EEEVELT
-677 DTVTVAVALKGDTS
+677 DTVKVAVALKGDTT
-691 LDGEID
+691 LDGK
-697 NVDFFDLNLYVALKG
+697 VDATDLFETAYYVALQG
-712 AGLDPYF
+712 AGKAPIF
-719 DTVKKAGNDA
+719 DTVKNGTA
-729 LAVKLAYL
+729 LESKLAYL

-752 DKTLDSTDMLY
+752 DGKLDATDMLY
-763 TALFQAY
+763 TAVYQAY
-770 DGAGTPKTW
+770 NGAGNHIDWAEAIKM
-779 DEVLKIANGNKK
+779 ANGGK

>member
-134 ADFSAVTDKLAEK
+134 ADFSAATDKLAEK

-450 TTDASGATT
+450 TTVA
-459 DVSGA
+459 
-464 TTDVSGATTDVSGA
+464 
-478 TTDVSGA
+478 SGA

-626 EAVPVDPA
+626 EDVTVDPA

-656 KVYFN
+656 KVYFD

-670 EEDVEIK
+670 EEEVELT
-677 DTVTVAVALKGDTS
+677 DTVKVAVALKGDTT
-691 LDGEID
+691 LDGK
-697 NVDFFDLNLYVALKG
+697 VDATDLFETAYYVALQG
-712 AGLDPYF
+712 AGKAPIF
-719 DTVKKAGNDA
+719 DTVKNGTA
-729 LAVKLAYL
+729 LESKLAYL

-752 DKTLDSTDMLY
+752 DGKLDATDMLY
-763 TALFQAY
+763 TAVYQAY
-770 DGAGTPKTW
+770 NGAGNHIDWAEAIKM
-779 DEVLKIANGNKK
+779 ANGGK

>member
-134 ADFSAVTDKLAEK
+134 ADFSAATDKLAEK

-450 TTDASGATT
+450 TTVA
-459 DVSGA
+459 
-464 TTDVSGATTDVSGA
+464 
-478 TTDVSGA
+478 SGA

-626 EAVPVDPA
+626 EDVTVDPA

-656 KVYFN
+656 KVYFD

-670 EEDVEIK
+670 EEDVEIT
-677 DTVTVAVALKGDTS
+677 DTVKVAVALKGDTT
-691 LDGEID
+691 LDGK
-697 NVDFFDLNLYVALKG
+697 VDATDLFETAYYVALQG
-712 AGLDPYF
+712 AGKTPIF
-719 DTVKKAGNDA
+719 DTVKNGTA
-729 LAVKLAYL
+729 LESKLAYL

-752 DKTLDSTDMLY
+752 DGKLDATDMLY
-763 TALFQAY
+763 TAVYQAY
-770 DGAGTPKTW
+770 NGAGNHIDWAEAIKM
-779 DEVLKIANGNKK
+779 ANGGK